1 MFSENDRISQRQM
14 ERQIVLVLLCPAF
27 WQLAAYGASDGLL
40 GMAGIFVGYELL
52 AVWCIYLVRLGG
64 LYCRLES
71 VMGKAGKLL
80 LAVMYLCYLLFFGG
94 QFVRNFW
101 VGRIKGNRRKSFFAD
116 LVVCASD
123 ADGVI
128 LNVDLVEQQFLSH
141 LIIRVSKNHL
151 PFQFE

>member
-1 MFSENDRISQRQM
+1 M
-14 ERQIVLVLLCPAF
+14 C
-27 WQLAAYGASDGLL
+27 
-40 GMAGIFVGYELL
+40 GIFRPGTSGDPLGIIQIITS
-52 AVWCIYLVRLGG
+52 AVTFLVEYNTFKIAAFIER
-64 LYCRLES
+64 YT
-71 VMGKAGKLL
+71 
-80 LAVMYLCYLLFFGG
+80 AVEEQISIKNAVHAAFLIEKIHMLTQTDTADKCHAKPFHYLLFFGG
-94 QFVRNFW
+94 QFVRNFQ

-128 LNVDLVEQQFLSH
+128 LNVDLVEQQFVSH